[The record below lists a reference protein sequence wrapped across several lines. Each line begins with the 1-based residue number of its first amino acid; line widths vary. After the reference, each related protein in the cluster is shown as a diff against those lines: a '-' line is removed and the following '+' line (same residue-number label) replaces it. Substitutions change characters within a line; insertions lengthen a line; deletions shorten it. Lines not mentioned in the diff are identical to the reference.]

1 MFKSARW
8 RSDKNKI
15 KAVFKLQFHATQVA
29 QLGENA
35 LMISVVPLDVGKPTV
50 RLEKTAIEDGCCRW
64 LNSVYE
70 TVKFVREPKSGKISE
85 RIYNFIVSTGLS
97 KAGFVGEAS
106 IDFADY
112 AEASKTSTVS
122 LPLKY
127 SRSKAVLHVSI
138 QRVQENVDQREKEE
152 IEDASIKAQDRSL
165 RTQLSNSDV
174 EESYKGNGAEEKQPS
189 PTVNAELNG
198 NCRASS
204 GSDTTLSSS
213 ESSSGLNTPRE
224 QDPNSFVSSLSHT
237 SVPHKTTENTPTT
250 IYEEHQKSQWE
261 WSAGSDQGISTD
273 DSTNGF
279 QDTFTRERS
288 QQASDIE
295 IEKLKSELVALARQA
310 DLSELELQTLRKQI
324 VKESKRAQDLSRE
337 VISLKEEKDLLKLD
351 CEKLKTFQKRMDEAK
366 VRNKLHFQG
375 GDPWVLLEEIRQEL
389 SYEKDLNANLRLQ
402 LQKTQESNAELILAV
417 QDLDEMLEQKN
428 KDISN
433 HSNKSGSYDNAKE
446 LRRNISKSQTD
457 DDEDQK
463 ALEELVKE
471 HRDVKETYLLEQK
484 IMDLYSEIEIYRRDK
499 DELETQM
506 EQLALDYE
514 ILKQE
519 NHDISYKLEQ
529 SQLQEQLKMQY
540 ECSSIGNGSEPETQ
554 VESLENEL
562 KIKSKDLSD
571 SLAIINELETHIEG
585 LASELKKQSREFS
598 NFQATIKE
606 LESQIEALGNE
617 LKEQSKG
624 YSDSLATIKE
634 LEAYIKNL
642 EEELEKQAQV
652 YEADLEVVT
661 RAKVEQEQRAIQ
673 AEETLRKTRL
683 KNANTAERLQEE
695 FRRLSVQ
702 MASSFDANEKVAMKA
717 LAEASE
723 LRMQKRHLEEMINKA
738 SEEALSLRDDYETK
752 LCQLSNQLNV
762 KTDQIEQM
770 LKEINNLSNQLEEQ
784 KKHDEEDSGALSL
797 EIQQLKADTEKLMMD
812 NKSLSEEA
820 EQKESLRVEL
830 AQMKTTVKEYELLIQ
845 RANRERDELESTIA
859 LVKKEAESSVEEVQR
874 IQRIEDEKEAAVELL
889 KSELELLKVQCHN
902 LKQALVED
910 ESEKEKLRKQAFQ
923 LKGDLKKKEDA
934 LNSLEK
940 KLKDSNRR
948 ASVSDGTRTTLRNN
962 KSAPVSQGSK
972 EIANLRER
980 IKLLEGQIKSKE
992 IALEASTNSFVEKEK
1007 DLKNKIEELECRV
1020 EELNQNSTSL
1030 CELSFQKLATDTI
1043 HLTSN
1048 GCVLE
1053 EVRSPAEFVCSSSC
1067 LSKEN
1072 GNIAPL
1078 VKSDDDISIEKDV
1091 KPSTTNNEECNIND
1105 TLIELD
1111 SLKEKNQC
1119 MESELKDMQER
1130 YSEISLKFAEVEGER
1145 QKLVMTLRNLKNAK
1159 KS

>member
-50 RLEKTAIEDGCCRW
+50 RLEKAAIEDGCCRW

-165 RTQLSNSDV
+165 RTQLSNSD
-174 EESYKGNGAEEKQPS
+174 
-189 PTVNAELNG
+189 
-198 NCRASS
+198 
-204 GSDTTLSSS
+204 
-213 ESSSGLNTPRE
+213 SSSGLNTPRE

-962 KSAPVSQGSK
+962 KSAP
-972 EIANLRER
+972 
-980 IKLLEGQIKSKE
+980 GQIKSKE

-1007 DLKNKIEELECRV
+1007 DLKNKIE
-1020 EELNQNSTSL
+1020 
-1030 CELSFQKLATDTI
+1030 D
-1043 HLTSN
+1043 
-1048 GCVLE
+1048 
-1053 EVRSPAEFVCSSSC
+1053 
-1067 LSKEN
+1067 
-1072 GNIAPL
+1072 
-1078 VKSDDDISIEKDV
+1078 DDDISIEKDV